1 MEFDFIPFE
10 RIRLFVGDASLWYL
24 AEIVLRIVIVYIY
37 TILLLR
43 LLDNSGMK
51 NMNFLD
57 YFIVISLWS
66 ASWDVMIYPSVPII
80 YCLVAITVILLLKKW
95 ILMLSLKFK
104 LVNEAIQADPI
115 RLIYK
120 GKVSNNML
128 ESIDIRKDTFFAM
141 LRVEWVR
148 HTGDVSICYMEPTGE
163 LSVFK
168 IFDNEQQ
175 YEGESTLPNDNLDN

>member
-57 YFIVISLWS
+57 YFIVISL
-66 ASWDVMIYPSVPII
+66 
-80 YCLVAITVILLLKKW
+80 
-95 ILMLSLKFK
+95 
-104 LVNEAIQADPI
+104 
-115 RLIYK
+115 
-120 GKVSNNML
+120 
-128 ESIDIRKDTFFAM
+128 
-141 LRVEWVR
+141 
-148 HTGDVSICYMEPTGE
+148 
-163 LSVFK
+163 
-168 IFDNEQQ
+168 
-175 YEGESTLPNDNLDN
+175 